1 MKGVIALVLAGGRM
15 GQYGVLT
22 QNRAKGAL
30 TFGATY
36 RIVDFALSSLRRS
49 RIEQIGLIIQYLPSS
64 LIEHVGVG
72 QPWDLNG
79 YGRALKIMP
88 PFVGMDRTDW
98 YKGTADAVRQ
108 NWNFVEDMAAEHV
121 VVLSGEHVFSMNF
134 AELLDSHR
142 DHRADLTMVVKEMPP
157 ERCTRRFGYVET
169 GDGGRVESFMEKPET
184 PPSNLASTGTY
195 VFRREVLEELLRG
208 SADSPNQ
215 NLARDLL
222 AGSVAGM
229 KAYAHPMAD
238 SWEYLENVDDYYGV
252 QMRMLLE
259 DNFEKLRHWGVLT
272 NLDFRGAGFAPAAH
286 FGASADVTETIAG
299 AGCRIDGSVE
309 RSILS
314 PGVVVEKGA
323 VVRDSILMHDCV
335 VRGGATVENTVSDR
349 DAEFCGGCH
358 LGMPDGTEGVPSAEL
373 VLVGKGARLGADAR
387 VPRGRQVSPRTLL
400 E

>member
-30 TFGATY
+30 TFGGTY

-49 RIEQIGLIIQYLPSS
+49 RIEKIGLIIQYLPSS

-98 YKGTADAVRQ
+98 YKGTADALRQ
-108 NWNFVEDMAAEHV
+108 NWNFVEDMAPEHV

-169 GDGGRVESFMEKPET
+169 GEGGRVEAFVEKPDK

-195 VFRREVLEELLRG
+195 VFRREVLEDLLRS

-215 NLARDLL
+215 NLAKDLL
-222 AGSVAGM
+222 SGSVAGM

-238 SWEYLENVDDYYGV
+238 SWEYLENVDEYYWV

-272 NLDFRGAGFAPAAH
+272 NQDFRGAGFAPAAY
-286 FGASADVTETIAG
+286 FGVSAEVTETLAG
-299 AGCRIDGSVE
+299 PGCRIDGRVE

-314 PGVVVEKGA
+314 PGVTVEKGA
-323 VVRDSILMHDCV
+323 VVRDSILMHDCA
-335 VRGGATVENTVSDR
+335 VRAGATVENTISDR
-349 DAEFCGGCH
+349 DAEFCSGCH
-358 LGMPDGTEGVPSAEL
+358 LGIADGAEDAPSAQL
-373 VLVGKGARLGADAR
+373 VLVGKGARLGAGAR
-387 VPRGRQVSPRTLL
+387 VPRGRQVAPRVVL